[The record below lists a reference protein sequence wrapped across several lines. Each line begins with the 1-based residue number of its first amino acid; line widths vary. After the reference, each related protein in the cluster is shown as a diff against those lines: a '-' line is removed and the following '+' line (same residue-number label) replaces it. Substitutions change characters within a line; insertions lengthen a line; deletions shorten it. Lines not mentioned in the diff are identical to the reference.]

1 MARTSKKT
9 KAVTV
14 ATVAEAATDAEI
26 RNGVET
32 ADVVAL
38 AAASEPGAGTVAD
51 AAGVA
56 PEAVSAPEPE
66 PAEVPPHGTELFIP
80 LNKLKKSPRNARKTP
95 HTQAEIEAYA
105 ASITAKGILHNL
117 VVEPELDADEK
128 PTGFYFVS
136 IGEGR
141 RLAQLLRVKR
151 KEIKRT
157 EPIRCRLD
165 TENDPF
171 EISLDENVTRAAMH
185 PADQFEAF
193 HELSENRG
201 LSAADIAARF
211 GVSEHVVKQR
221 LKLGAVSPKLMKVY
235 REGRLNL
242 EQLQAFALTDDHAR
256 QEQVYANLHYNKD
269 AIIIRRDLTANNVP
283 ATDRRAVFIGAE
295 AYQKAG
301 GTIIRDLFT
310 EDRGGYFADA
320 ALLDQLVI
328 TELEKIA
335 YFWRKEEDWKWWQ
348 VSIDYPHGHGCRRV
362 YPHPV
367 ELSAEKEAIY
377 AAAQEKYAAL
387 SEKLEGADELPPKVA
402 KRLQRLEEEIICI
415 DARRHAYDRDD
426 MNRGGLFVVL
436 NHDGKPRIERGFIR
450 PQDEVPEPEQ
460 EEVAGGET
468 VIDGVRVNGD
478 GEIIEDGSSPDPDSG
493 DNEEPEGNAGQP
505 IPDRLICDLT
515 AHRTL
520 GLRLALGEQPDMA
533 LIAVTHALAA
543 QTFYLGMNAHALE
556 IRPTSARLGE
566 HAVGIEDTATAK
578 LLADRHAGWA
588 QDMPKD
594 AADLWGFITG
604 LDHASVMALFAH
616 CASLT
621 VNALK
626 LPWEHNKRR
635 AHATADRLATA
646 LALDMSQNW
655 TPTVSAYLGRVTKAH
670 ILAAVREAV
679 GNEAADRIAGKKK
692 QAMAEA
698 AERELAGSGWLP
710 PLLRTEPPAWA
721 DDLQAEAEAI
731 ADMPEAPEPAG
742 LEAEEPDAPEA
753 MPAETPEPDAEA
765 GDPDAPDPDETAPNP
780 DADADPEVAP
790 DTPDPDADAPAAPE
804 TAPLSPDPDA
814 EDGGEDVD
822 GEAFHEA
829 AE

>member
-1 MARTSKKT
+1 MARTLKKT

-14 ATVAEAATDAEI
+14 ATVAEAATDGEI

-32 ADVVAL
+32 EDVAAL
-38 AAASEPGAGTVAD
+38 AAAPEPEAGTVAD
-51 AAGVA
+51 AAEVA
-56 PEAVSAPEPE
+56 AEAGSAPETTADPE
-66 PAEVPPHGTELFIP
+66 PTAVPASGETVFIP

-95 HTQAEIEAYA
+95 HTEAEIEAYA
-105 ASITAKGILHNL
+105 ASIAAKGMFQNI
-117 VVEPELDADEK
+117 VVEPELDGDGK

-157 EPIRCRLD
+157 EPIRCVID

-201 LSAADIAARF
+201 WGAEEIAARF
-211 GVSEHVVKQR
+211 GVTPHVVKQR
-221 LKLGAVSPKLMKVY
+221 LRLGAISPKLMQVY
-235 REGRLNL
+235 REGRLSL
-242 EQLQAFALTDDHAR
+242 EQLMAFAITDDHAL
-256 QEQVYANLHYNKD
+256 QEQVFKNLHYNKD
-269 AIIIRRDLTANNVP
+269 PSIIRRDLTANNVP

-295 AYQKAG
+295 AYEKAG

-320 ALLDQLVI
+320 ALLDELVRV
-328 TELEKIA
+328 ELEKIA
-335 YFWRKEEDWKWWQ
+335 YFWRKEEDWKWWEAH
-348 VSIDYPHGHGCRRV
+348 IDFPHSHGFRRV

-367 ELSAEKEAIY
+367 ELSDEEEAIY
-377 AAAQEKYAAL
+377 AAAREKYAAL
-387 SEKLEGADELPPKVA
+387 SEKWEGADELPPKVA

-436 NHDGKPRIERGFIR
+436 NHDGTPRIERGFIR
-450 PQDEVPEPEQ
+450 PEDEAPEPEAQ
-460 EEVAGGET
+460 EVADGGT
-468 VIDGVRVNGD
+468 VIDGIRVNED
-478 GEIIEDGSSPDPDSG
+478 GEIIEDGSSPDPDNG
-493 DNEEPEGNAGQP
+493 DDEEPEGDAAQP
-505 IPDRLICDLT
+505 ISDLLTRDLT

-533 LIAVTHALAA
+533 LIAVTHTLAVR
-543 QTFYLGMNAHALE
+543 TFYPGIEAYALE
-556 IRPTSARLGE
+556 IRTVSASLGG
-566 HAVGIEDTATAK
+566 HAVGIEDTAAAK
-578 LLADRHAGWA
+578 MLADRHAGWA

-594 AADLWGFITG
+594 VADLWDFIAG
-604 LDHASVMALFAH
+604 LDPVSVMALFAH

-621 VNALK
+621 VNAVR
-626 LPWEHNKRR
+626 LPWEHGKRH

-646 LALDMSQNW
+646 LALDMSQHW

-670 ILAAVREAV
+670 ILAAVREGV
-679 GNEAADRIAGKKK
+679 SDEAAERLAGEKK

-698 AERELAGSGWLP
+698 AERELAGTRWLP

-721 DDLQAEAEAI
+721 DDAQAEADAV
-731 ADMPEAPEPAG
+731 ADMPDAPEPAAPG
-742 LEAEEPDAPEA
+742 AEEPDAPEA
-753 MPAETPEPDAEA
+753 MPTETADPDVET
-765 GDPDAPDPDETAPNP
+765 GDPDAPEADEP
-780 DADADPEVAP
+780 AP
-790 DTPDPDADAPAAPE
+790 DTPDPDADAPADPE

-814 EDGGEDVD
+814 EDGGEDED
-822 GEAFHEA
+822 GEVFHEA